1 MKVSFPSDFAIC
13 KSESDAKARLLNVAK
28 KYRRICLVTG
38 VHKSL
43 KVAKL
48 LLSDIGKKI
57 GIIHSVTECSNSTV
71 EDLLNVLNDSDCD
84 LIVGVG
90 AGKVIDVCKRASL
103 LSNTALLVF
112 PTAISNDG
120 LVSPIAV
127 VKFGNVTKSLPG
139 AMPDYVIISLEQIFR
154 APVCFI
160 RSAACDL
167 LTNIT
172 ACEDWRAA
180 YLENGETFSD
190 IACNMAEMASFQI
203 INCFNWSL
211 DNEDFVRSVVYG
223 QLLSGVSMA
232 IAGSSRPCSGS
243 EHLISHALDSA
254 GIGNSVLHGEKVGIA
269 SRFCLHLQGLEMP
282 RVSRFTDYI
291 VVNKVLPGTDGFKFA
306 DYVELFAS
314 AKIQRPGRA
323 TVLDRFTNL
332 ELADRYMRYLEF
344 AT

>member
-28 KYRRICLVTG
+28 KYHRICLVTG

-43 KVAKL
+43 KVAKS
-48 LLSDIGKKI
+48 LSGDIGNMT
-57 GIIHSVTECSNSTV
+57 GIIYSVTECSNSTV
-71 EDLLNVLNDSDCD
+71 EDLLNVMSDGDYD
-84 LIVGVG
+84 LIIGVG

-127 VKFGNVTKSLPG
+127 LKFGNVTKSLPG
-139 AMPDYVIISLEQIFR
+139 AMPDYVVISLEQIFR
-154 APVCFI
+154 APVSFI

-172 ACEDWRAA
+172 ACEDWRVAH
-180 YLENGETFSD
+180 LENGETFSD
-190 IACNMAEMASFQI
+190 IAFNMAQMASFQI
-203 INCFNWSL
+203 INCFDWSL

-269 SRFCLHLQGLEMP
+269 SRFCLQLQGLEVP
-282 RVSRFTDYI
+282 RVSKFTSD
-291 VVNKVLPGTDGFKFA
+291 VVVSKVLPGTDGFQVS

-314 AKIQRPGRA
+314 AKIQRPGRT

-332 ELADRYMRYLEF
+332 ELANRYMRYLEVN
-344 AT
+344 T